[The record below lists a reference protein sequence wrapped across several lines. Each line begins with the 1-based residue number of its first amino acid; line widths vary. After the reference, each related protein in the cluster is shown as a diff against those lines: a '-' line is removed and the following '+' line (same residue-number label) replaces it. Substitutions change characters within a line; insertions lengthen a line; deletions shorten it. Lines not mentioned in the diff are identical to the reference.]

1 MVQTRN
7 QLRNRKNVTFSEH
20 EFNQLNNN
28 ISILN
33 VKHNDMKYKLTSI
46 DSKLTHIDTKV
57 NHIVSEVC
65 NIQKI
70 QKNGYSFNQL
80 YLVLILIGILMLYFN
95 YTTIYEQMITIMDI
109 LENNVSYHYD
119 DFSIYH
125 TYLFNSTF
133 SEDWFDKLVSH
144 PKIGDLDLDFYIN
157 VIEKDVI

>member
-7 QLRNRKNVTFSEH
+7 QLRNKKSVTFSEN

-33 VKHNDMKYKLTSI
+33 VKHNDMKQKLTS
-46 DSKLTHIDTKV
+46 IDTKV

-65 NIQKI
+65 NIQKN

-95 YTTIYEQMITIMDI
+95 YNSIYEQMITIIDI

-119 DFSIYH
+119 DFSMYH

-157 VIEKDVI
+157 VIEKDVL